1 MQFRRFQTKLFLTSA
16 LAVAILPI
24 GTTLAVTAQPSVLAQ
39 LQRAI
44 APPTAPPTAASPT
57 ASPSVLAQVQ
67 PSPPTTQSRFDAE
80 LLQLTNEERHKAGVP
95 ALQLSPQL
103 DQAAQG
109 HAEDMVRNNFFSH
122 TGSNGSTL
130 VTRVEAAGYVYSF
143 AGENIAAGRATPAQT
158 IQQWMNS
165 PGHRQNMLN
174 RNFTQ
179 IGFGYV
185 SAPSTAY
192 RHYWVQ
198 VFGTPMTRR

>member
-1 MQFRRFQTKLFLTSA
+1 MQFRWLRTKLFLTSA
-16 LAVAILPI
+16 LAAAILPI
-24 GTTLAVTAQPSVLAQ
+24 GTGLAVAVRPSVAAQ
-39 LQRAI
+39 QRAI
-44 APPTAPPTAASPT
+44 APLNTPLNTPLNAQPNM
-57 ASPSVLAQVQ
+57 VAQVQ

-80 LLQLTNEERHKAGVP
+80 LLQLTNEERRKAGVP

-103 DQAAQG
+103 DRAAQG

-130 VTRVEAAGYVYSF
+130 VTRVAAAGYAYSF
-143 AGENIAAGRATPAQT
+143 AGENIAAGGATPAQT

-165 PGHRQNMLN
+165 PGHRQNLLN

-192 RHYWVQ
+192 GHYWVQ
-198 VFGTPMTRR
+198 VFGTPTRR

>member
-1 MQFRRFQTKLFLTSA
+1 MQFRQLRTKLFLTSA
-16 LAVAILPI
+16 LAAATLPI
-24 GTTLAVTAQPSVLAQ
+24 GTGLAVAVRPSVAAQ
-39 LQRAI
+39 QRAI
-44 APPTAPPTAASPT
+44 APLNTPLNAPLNAQPNM
-57 ASPSVLAQVQ
+57 VAQVQ

-80 LLQLTNEERHKAGVP
+80 LLQLTNEERRKAGVP

-103 DQAAQG
+103 DRAAQG

-130 VTRVEAAGYVYSF
+130 VTRVEAAGYAYSF
-143 AGENIAAGRATPAQT
+143 AGENIAAGGATPAQT

-165 PGHRQNMLN
+165 PGHRQNLLN

-192 RHYWVQ
+192 GHYWVQ
-198 VFGTPMTRR
+198 VFGTPTRR

>member
-1 MQFRRFQTKLFLTSA
+1 MQCRRLRTNLFLTSA
-16 LAVAILPI
+16 LAVVILPI
-24 GTTLAVTAQPSVLAQ
+24 VTPLAVAVRPPVPAQP
-39 LQRAI
+39 RAI
-44 APPTAPPTAASPT
+44 AS
-57 ASPSVLAQVQ
+57 SNMLAQVQ
-67 PSPPTTQSRFDAE
+67 PSPPTAQSRFDVE
-80 LLQLTNEERHKAGVP
+80 LLQLTNEERRKAGVP

-103 DQAAQG
+103 GQAAQG
-109 HAEDMVRNNFFSH
+109 HAEDMVRHNFFSH

-130 VTRVEAAGYVYSF
+130 VTRVEAAGYAYSF
-143 AGENIAAGRATPAQT
+143 AGENIAAGGATPTQT

-165 PGHRQNMLN
+165 PGHRQNLLS

-192 RHYWVQ
+192 GHYWVQ

>member
-1 MQFRRFQTKLFLTSA
+1 MQFRQLRTKLFLTSA

-24 GTTLAVTAQPSVLAQ
+24 GTTLAVAVQPSVAAQ
-39 LQRAI
+39 QRAI
-44 APPTAPPTAASPT
+44 APLNAPLNAQPNM
-57 ASPSVLAQVQ
+57 VAQVQ

-80 LLQLTNEERHKAGVP
+80 LLQLTNEERRKAGVP

-103 DQAAQG
+103 DRAAQG

-130 VTRVEAAGYVYSF
+130 VTRVGAAGYAYSF
-143 AGENIAAGRATPAQT
+143 AGENIAAGGATPAQT

-165 PGHRQNMLN
+165 PGHRQNLLS

-192 RHYWVQ
+192 GHYWVQ
-198 VFGTPMTRR
+198 VFGTPTRR